1 MKTRRYA
8 KSLYLRLLFTY
19 LPMVVVAVFLITL
32 LLTYTTGNYMTKA
45 MDELYATTID
55 STADVLDSK
64 LSGVINTLF
73 QLACNRKINDL
84 RTVPEPYSVEDLYM
98 IADIVD
104 ELSTAAVCDD
114 MIEKIYIY
122 NPRKDYILTGKAK
135 FGIRYFFGD
144 CYPEQEPHE
153 IIDRITGTGQRGFF
167 SVPRG
172 DSLTLTLVMSTPL
185 ISMNPELYLCA
196 ILNEQ
201 QLKSPAVI
209 TLEENENLIF
219 LNDKKEIVY
228 NYNPGFDGGQLS
240 DDIDEIVARTGALAY
255 PTVSAR
261 TGLTYLYMTQSSF
274 VRDHLLRVT
283 LYALLIGSAT
293 IVAVVILVIVASR
306 RISMPVASLVK
317 FFRSRDKEPAPVGD
331 LDLIRD
337 KVFELYRSQD
347 EMTRRMESVNAA
359 ALEWVLG
366 RLFSRTSVAARQA
379 ETMREMNLSFARPH
393 MIACIFKILR
403 YPSLQKRYTESAFA
417 ELKEKLT
424 TLIKTQLQPS
434 ADTYIVHRE
443 SLLIVSVNYSGN
455 PRSFR
460 EALQEQLYGLQNI
473 FKSSLALDVHAVV
486 GDLVEP
492 DGNDTAA
499 QLDALYRSFLS
510 AERCLGLL
518 FFMREPVIILD
529 APEKLASADRI
540 YRFPEESEQTLM
552 NHLFAGRSQE
562 AVSAMR
568 QIIEYNRACDYA
580 NMRQLLSELLSVAV
594 KTLLKSNA
602 NLEDVLKPRSS
613 LIAEL
618 EACDTLYDTLDYIDG
633 VYRQVG
639 EYFRSLSMKWP
650 MTKADVMR
658 FIEDNY
664 VYNIGISDAAEHFGL
679 SVGYFSRV
687 FKQMMNETFLEYLNS
702 FRVGKAENM
711 ILENRIP
718 LKDIAEKAGFASYK
732 SFTRAFRKVT
742 LSTPFE
748 YKQKMLGTECVANEE

>member
-1 MKTRRYA
+1 M
-8 KSLYLRLLFTY
+8 
-19 LPMVVVAVFLITL
+19 
-32 LLTYTTGNYMTKA
+32 
-45 MDELYATTID
+45 
-55 STADVLDSK
+55 
-64 LSGVINTLF
+64 
-73 QLACNRKINDL
+73 
-84 RTVPEPYSVEDLYM
+84 
-98 IADIVD
+98 
-104 ELSTAAVCDD
+104 
-114 MIEKIYIY
+114 
-122 NPRKDYILTGKAK
+122 
-135 FGIRYFFGD
+135 
-144 CYPEQEPHE
+144 
-153 IIDRITGTGQRGFF
+153 GTGQRGFF

-185 ISMNPELYLCA
+185 IAMNPELYICA

-209 TLEENENLIF
+209 TLEDNENLIF
-219 LNDKKEIVY
+219 LNEKKEIVY
-228 NYNPGFDGGQLS
+228 NYNPGFGGEEQWS
-240 DDIDEIVARTGALAY
+240 DDIDNIVERTGALAY
-255 PTVSAR
+255 PMESAR
-261 TGLTYLYMTQSSF
+261 SGLTYLYMTQSSF

-293 IVAVVILVIVASR
+293 IVAVVILVVVASR
-306 RISMPVASLVK
+306 RISMPVASLVR
-317 FFRSRDKEPAPVGD
+317 FFRSREKEPAPVSD

-347 EMTRRMESVNAA
+347 EMTRRMQSVNSA

-379 ETMREMNLSFARPH
+379 ETMREMNLSFAKPN
-393 MIACIFKILR
+393 MIVCIFKILR
-403 YPSLQKRYTESAFA
+403 YPSLQKRYTESALA

-424 TLIKTQLQPS
+424 TLIKTQLKPC
-434 ADTYIVHRE
+434 ADTYIVHRQ
-443 SLLIVSVNYSGN
+443 SLLIVSVNYSGS
-455 PRSFR
+455 PRSYR
-460 EALQEQLYGLQNI
+460 EALQEKLYCLQNI
-473 FKSSLALDVHAVV
+473 FSNSLALDVHAVV
-486 GDLVEP
+486 GDLEET

-529 APEKLASADRI
+529 APEKLVSPDGI

-568 QIIEYNRACDYA
+568 QLAEYNRACDYA

-602 NLEDVLKPRSS
+602 NLEDVLKPRSA

-650 MTKADVMR
+650 MTKADMMSY
-658 FIEDNY
+658 IEANY
-664 VYNIGISDAAEHFGL
+664 VYNIGIGDAAEHFGL
-679 SVGYFSRV
+679 SSGYFSRV

-702 FRVGKAENM
+702 FRVGKAENL

-718 LKDIAEKAGFASYK
+718 LKDIAEKVGFTSYK

-742 LSTPFE
+742 LSTPLE
-748 YKQKMLGTECVANEE
+748 YKQKMLGTECVFSEK